1 MKIMNDRLKQINH
14 QLADPND
21 EPAEPKPAATVLL
34 VRDVEGKGIEVFL
47 IERAAKTNFGGA
59 YVFPGGKV
67 DLEDASGLLKKI
79 CKGAS
84 DKEASAALGI
94 KEGGLAYWVACI
106 RECFEEAGILLAYR
120 SDSRNFDP
128 EGQEENVRFVS
139 YRNRLNEGEPV
150 LAEMCK
156 KEELFLATDRLAY
169 LSHWITPKVE
179 KRRYNTRFFVAQA
192 PAGQDAIHD
201 GSESV
206 NSIWIKPEEALK
218 RQEEGKLLMIMPT
231 IKNLE
236 SICGYDNTKELLE
249 DKNSINP
256 YDIATIEPKFFMKDG
271 KYIGLLPGE
280 EGYEDH

>member
-1 MKIMNDRLKQINH
+1 MNESLKQVNH
-14 QLADPND
+14 QFADPN
-21 EPAEPKPAATVLL
+21 EAPAEPRPAATVLL
-34 VRDVEGKGIEVFL
+34 VRDVQEQGIEVFL

-67 DLEDASGLLKKI
+67 DLEDASGRLSDM
-79 CKGAS
+79 CQGVSDEDAS
-84 DKEASAALGI
+84 SALGME
-94 KEGGLAYWVACI
+94 KGGLAYWVAVI

-120 SDSRNFDP
+120 KDGNNFDP
-128 EGQEENVRFVS
+128 EDESENERFINF
-139 YRNRLNEGEPV
+139 RKRLNEGEPV

-156 KEELFLATDRLAY
+156 SEELFLATDRLAY
-169 LSHWITPKVE
+169 LAHWITPKVE
-179 KRRYNTRFFVAQA
+179 KRRYDTRFFIAQA

-206 NSIWIKPEEALK
+206 NSIWIKPEDALK
-218 RQEEGKLLMIMPT
+218 QFEEGKLLMIMPT

-236 SICGYDNTKELLE
+236 SICGYNNTKELLE

-271 KYIGLLPGE
+271 KYVGLLPGDK
-280 EGYEDH
+280 GYEDH

>member
-1 MKIMNDRLKQINH
+1 MNERLKQVNH
-14 QLADPND
+14 QFADPN
-21 EPAEPKPAATVLL
+21 ESPAEPKPAATVLL
-34 VRDVEGKGIEVFL
+34 VRDTEDKGIEVFL

-67 DLEDASGLLKKI
+67 DLEDASGHLSDI
-79 CKGAS
+79 CRGVGDKDAS
-84 DKEASAALGI
+84 SALGI
-94 KEGGLAYWVACI
+94 DKGGLAYWVAVI

-120 SDSRNFDP
+120 KDGSNFDP
-128 EGQEENVRFVS
+128 ADESENNRFIDF
-139 YRNRLNEGEPV
+139 RKRLNNGEAV

-169 LSHWITPKVE
+169 LAHWITPKVE
-179 KRRYNTRFFVAQA
+179 KRRYDTRFFIAQA
-192 PAGQDAIHD
+192 PEGQEAIHD

-206 NSIWIKPEEALK
+206 NSLWIKPEEALK
-218 RQEEGKLLMIMPT
+218 QFEEGKLLLIMPT

-236 SICGYDNTKELLE
+236 SICGYTNTKELLE

-271 KYIGLLPGE
+271 KYVGLLPDD
-280 EGYEDH
+280 EGYDDH